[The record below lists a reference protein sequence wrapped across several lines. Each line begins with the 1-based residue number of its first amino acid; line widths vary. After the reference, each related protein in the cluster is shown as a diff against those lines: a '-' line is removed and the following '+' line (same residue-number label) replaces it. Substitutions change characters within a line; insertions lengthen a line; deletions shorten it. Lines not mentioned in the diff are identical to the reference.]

1 MFDDTNIAINPL
13 AVLKQSKKPRL
24 YSLAQYLRK
33 DESSDD
39 LFEYYNGHIVKLPA
53 ANAPHN
59 LIATNIGTTFHGV
72 IRNNF
77 RVLMGKQLVYIPTEN
92 YAFYPDVVVVKD
104 TLQYFDYDE
113 TLVVN
118 PVLIVEVLS
127 KGIKRLDRTVKFREY
142 KALDTF
148 KEHILIDKQKCWV
161 QVSYREEPN
170 VWKGTDYKNIN
181 DSIYLKSIDCTISLA
196 DIYENIM
203 LK

>member
-13 AVLKQSKKPRL
+13 AVLKQLKKPRL
-24 YSLAQYLRK
+24 YSLAQYLHR
-33 DESSDD
+33 EERSED
-39 LFEYYNGHIVKLPA
+39 LYEYYNGQIVKLPSSTT
-53 ANAPHN
+53 PHN
-59 LIATNIGTTFHGV
+59 LITTNIGTTFHGA

-77 RVLMGKQLVYIPTEN
+77 RVLMGKQLVYIPIEN

-113 TLVVN
+113 TLVIN

-196 DIYENIM
+196 DIYENIS

>member
-13 AVLKQSKKPRL
+13 AVLPPTKEPRR
-24 YSLAQYLRK
+24 YTLAQYLRK
-33 DESSDD
+33 EERSED
-39 LFEYYNGHIVKLPA
+39 LHEYYNGHILKLPL
-53 ANAPHN
+53 ANMPHN
-59 LIATNIGTTFHGV
+59 LITTNIGTTLHGATS
-72 IRNNF
+72 NNF

-161 QVSYREEPN
+161 QVSFREEPN
-170 VWKGTDYKNIN
+170 AWRITDYTNIN

-196 DIYENIM
+196 DIYKNIS